1 MTVVKKTY
9 KANKKTKYL
18 YATLKASNKKAIK
31 GKKLVFTV
39 NGKKY
44 TGKTNA
50 KGIAKVKVN
59 LSKRKTYKFTV
70 KFAGDNTFKK
80 ISKKGKVIIK

>member
-1 MTVVKKTY
+1 MTIPKKTY
-9 KANKKTKYL
+9 KRSKKIKYL
-18 YATLKASNKKAIK
+18 YATLKATNKKAIK
-31 GKKLVFTV
+31 GKKLTFTV

-44 TGKTNA
+44 TAKTNK
-50 KGIAKVKVN
+50 KGIAKVKVK

-80 ISKKGKVIIK
+80 ITKKGKLVIK